1 MGKSLDILRVP
12 ELRKKVLWTLG
23 LLFVYRLGN
32 HILLPGVDP
41 DAYMSRTVNMG
52 GWLGVL
58 NVLSGSAIGSAVV
71 FSLGVMPYI
80 SASIVF
86 SLLQKMVPALEQV
99 AKEGQSG
106 QRKINQWTRWATVPI
121 CLFQATMVVNQII
134 SRDVHAHS
142 RPIIDP
148 DLFDQFFYK
157 LMLVMIL
164 TTGTLIIMW
173 IGEKISEHGIGQGTS
188 LIIMAGIVARLP
200 QQIVASV
207 EGETDSATRFYA
219 EIGLLFIVVVMAV
232 VFFTKA
238 QRRIPIQQAKLTR
251 GRRQLGGARHFIPFK
266 ISAAGV
272 MPIVFAQTLFVI
284 PNMLASVSWLSFI
297 RDYLGYDS
305 FLYVLL
311 YTVLI
316 FFFSFFWT
324 AIMFQPK
331 EMANNLKE
339 HGSFIPGIRPGQRTA
354 EFLEGVMVRVTLVGA
369 AFLVVIALLP
379 QFANDMLGKAGRGLT
394 YAIGGTSILITVG
407 VCLDLV
413 DKINAQLVMRNYE
426 GFTGGQAG
434 SSGWARSRG
443 ASGGSKA
450 SAPALKGGDED

>member
-1 MGKSLDILRVP
+1 MMGKSLDILRVP
-12 ELRKKVLWTLG
+12 ELRKKILWTLG
-23 LLFVYRLGN
+23 LLFAYRLGN
-32 HILLPGVDP
+32 HVLLPGVDP
-41 DAYMSRTVNMG
+41 DAFLARSSGMAG
-52 GWLGVL
+52 GWVGIL
-58 NVLSGSAIGSAVV
+58 NVLSGGAIGSATV

-106 QRKINQWTRWATVPI
+106 QRKINQWTRWSTVPI

-134 SRDVHAHS
+134 ARDVVSHS
-142 RPIIDP
+142 HPIIDP
-148 DLFDQFFYK
+148 VRFDDFFYK
-157 LMLVMIL
+157 TMLVLIL
-164 TTGTLIIMW
+164 TTGTLCIMW
-173 IGEKISEHGIGQGTS
+173 IGEKISEHGVGQGTS

-200 QQIVASV
+200 QQTFTSI
-207 EGETDSATRFYA
+207 EGDDEGKTRFIA
-219 EIGLLFIVVVMAV
+219 EIVGLFVVVVMAV

-251 GRRQLGGARHFIPFK
+251 GRRQLGGARHFIPLK

-284 PNMLASVSWLSFI
+284 PNMMASVSWLSFM
-297 RDYLGYDS
+297 REYFGYDS
-305 FLYVLL
+305 YLYIAL
-311 YTVLI
+311 YTALI
-316 FFFSFFWT
+316 FFFAFFWT

-354 EFLEGVMVRVTLVGA
+354 DFLEGVMVRVTLVGA

-379 QFANDMLGKAGRGLT
+379 QFANDVLGSAGRGLT

-426 GFTGGQAG
+426 GFTGQGG
-434 SSGWARSRG
+434 SGWARSRG
-443 ASGGSKA
+443 Q
-450 SAPALKGGDED
+450 SAGGGDE

>member
-1 MGKSLDILRVP
+1 MLGKVIEIVRVP
-12 ELRKKVLWTLG
+12 ELRKKILWTLG
-23 LLFVYRLGN
+23 LLFIYRLGN

-41 DAYMSRTVNMG
+41 DAFLARISRQGT
-52 GWLGVL
+52 GWIGVL
-58 NVLSGSAIGSAVV
+58 NVLSGGAIGSATV

-121 CLFQATMVVNQII
+121 CLFQAYFIVSQLIA
-134 SRDVHAHS
+134 RDVYGGS
-142 RPIIDP
+142 RPIIAQED
-148 DLFDQFFYK
+148 FENFFYR
-157 LMLVMIL
+157 LLIILVL
-164 TTGTLIIMW
+164 TTGTLFIMW
-173 IGEKISEHGIGQGTS
+173 IGEKITEHGIGQGTS
-188 LIIMAGIVARLP
+188 LIIMAGIVASLP
-200 QQIVASV
+200 QQIHATTAGDIESP
-207 EGETDSATRFYA
+207 TRFWA
-219 EIGLLFIVVVMAV
+219 EIAGLFVVIVMAV

-251 GRRQLGGARHFIPFK
+251 GRRQLGGARHFIPLK

-272 MPIVFAQTLFVI
+272 MPIVFAQTLFIV
-284 PNMLASVSWLSFI
+284 PNMLASVPWLSFM
-297 RDYLGYDS
+297 REYMGYDS

-316 FFFSFFWT
+316 FFFAFFWT

-354 EFLEGVMVRVTLVGA
+354 EFLEGVMVRVTLVGSS
-369 AFLVVIALLP
+369 FLVVIALVP
-379 QFANDMLGKAGRGLT
+379 QFANDLLGSAGRGLT

-426 GFTGGQAG
+426 GFTGGQG
-434 SSGWARSRG
+434 GSGWARSRG
-443 ASGGSKA
+443 PASVASGGESK
-450 SAPALKGGDED
+450 

>member
-1 MGKSLDILRVP
+1 MFGKVVEILRIP

-23 LLFVYRLGN
+23 LLFLYRLGN
-32 HILLPGVDP
+32 HILLPGANP
-41 DAYMSRTVNMG
+41 DVFQAKLANQGAGVLGVVNM
-52 GWLGVL
+52 
-58 NVLSGSAIGSAVV
+58 LSGSSLGSATV

-86 SLLQKMVPALEQV
+86 SLLQKMVPGLEAV

-121 CLFQATMVVNQII
+121 CLFQASMVVLGII
-134 SRDVHAHS
+134 SKDVHSQA

-148 DLFDQFFYK
+148 ATFDSVFYRIAIV
-157 LMLVMIL
+157 LIL
-164 TTGTLIIMW
+164 TTGTLFIMW
-173 IGEKISEHGIGQGTS
+173 IGEKISEHGVGQGTS

-200 QQIVASV
+200 TLISQSVTSDSEGRARFLAEIVAMFVCS
-207 EGETDSATRFYA
+207 
-219 EIGLLFIVVVMAV
+219 VMAV

-251 GRRQLGGARHFIPFK
+251 GRRTISGGRHFIPLK
-266 ISAAGV
+266 ITSSGV
-272 MPIVFAQTLFVI
+272 MPIVFAQTLFVV
-284 PNMLASVSWLSFI
+284 PSMLGKVPGLSFI
-297 RDYLGYDS
+297 GDYFGYES
-305 FLYVLL
+305 YLFILL

-339 HGSFIPGIRPGQRTA
+339 YGSFIPGIRPGQRTA

-369 AFLVVIALLP
+369 GFLTVIALVP
-379 QFANDMLGKAGRGLT
+379 YFADDLLGTQGSRGIAR
-394 YAIGGTSILITVG
+394 AIGGTSILITVG

-426 GFTGGQAG
+426 GFTGPSGA
-434 SSGWARSRG
+434 GWARRRDT
-443 ASGGSKA
+443 SGGE
-450 SAPALKGGDED
+450 DE

>member
-1 MGKSLDILRVP
+1 MFGKTLEILRVP
-12 ELRKKVLWTLG
+12 ELRKKIFWTLG

-32 HILLPGVDP
+32 HVLLPGAIP
-41 DAYMSRTVNMG
+41 ENFLQKAG
-52 GWLGVL
+52 GAPGSWLGVL
-58 NVLSGSAIGSAVV
+58 NVLSGSAIGSATV

-121 CLFQATMVVNQII
+121 CLFQAFFVVNQLLA
-134 SRDVHAHS
+134 RDVASAH
-142 RPIIDP
+142 PIIDP
-148 DLFDQFFYK
+148 DDFARWYYRLAII
-157 LMLVMIL
+157 LIL
-164 TTGTLIIMW
+164 TTGTLFIMW
-173 IGEKISEHGIGQGTS
+173 IGEKISEHGVGQGTS

-200 QQIVASV
+200 QQILITTAGDIESK
-207 EGETDSATRFYA
+207 TRFWA
-219 EIGLLFIVVVMAV
+219 EIVALFVVIVMAV

-251 GRRQLGGARHFIPFK
+251 GRRQLGGARHFIPLK

-284 PNMLASVSWLSFI
+284 PNMLAAIPHMGFV
-297 RDYLGYDS
+297 REYLGYDS

-316 FFFSFFWT
+316 FFFAFFWT

-354 EFLEGVMVRVTLVGA
+354 EFLEAVMVRVTLVGA
-369 AFLVVIALLP
+369 AFLVVIALVP
-379 QFANDMLGKAGRGLT
+379 QFANDLLGSAGRGLT

-426 GFTGGQAG
+426 GFSSGGQG
-434 SSGWARSRG
+434 GGSGWARRRDP
-443 ASGGSKA
+443 
-450 SAPALKGGDED
+450 APAGTK